1 MIPHAKLGSPGIVF
15 PTSLS
20 SPVLFIHTCAPLSS
34 VSITP
39 PNGAILLYSNQHK
52 MAGERGASSSSPSLW
67 AVPLSP
73 MEEDE
78 GDGPVS
84 AAALF
89 AQLDVDAL
97 RHLTALLPAAALLS
111 LAAVSHDM
119 AQTFCPAVVRLAVS
133 KVSLRGCALQPAL
146 LALCKRYPM
155 LTDLDLTRSGAV
167 DADVALV
174 GTSFPQLTRLSLA
187 MCDDV
192 SNAAMAEVAR
202 SLPSSS
208 RSTSSA
214 AATSTTTASALVG
227 GCRNLP
233 RSCSGGAI
241 SPTWRCGCSARSGA
255 G

>member
-1 MIPHAKLGSPGIVF
+1 
-15 PTSLS
+15 
-20 SPVLFIHTCAPLSS
+20 
-34 VSITP
+34 
-39 PNGAILLYSNQHK
+39 

-97 RHLTALLPAAALLS
+97 RHLTALLPTATLLS

-146 LALCKRYPM
+146 LALCKRCRCSP
-155 LTDLDLTRSGAV
+155 TSTSPARAPSTR
-167 DADVALV
+167 
-174 GTSFPQLTRLSLA
+174 T
-187 MCDDV
+187 
-192 SNAAMAEVAR
+192 
-202 SLPSSS
+202 S
-208 RSTSSA
+208 RS
-214 AATSTTTASALVG
+214 
-227 GCRNLP
+227 
-233 RSCSGGAI
+233 
-241 SPTWRCGCSARSGA
+241 SARASRS
-255 G
+255 